1 MKVLE
6 RNPPK
11 GELEKMFELRENLNE
26 RRMAENDGK
35 GFKATK
41 EVFEGVLAK
50 FKANNKR
57 SYDFLIKASQEFK
70 DSVYILCKR
79 IIESESI
86 PDKFRETTLHQIWKR
101 KPGTRKEDLES
112 NRYIHC
118 KEWLAKTVE
127 ALVVKAM
134 EPELREAT
142 NRFQI
147 GGVSGHRPQ
156 EHIFCVKSVIHKYVQ
171 EKKMII
177 LICYDISA
185 FFDKEVLGDLLD
197 ELNCIGVDPRALRL
211 FYQLN
216 KNTKVRIRTGAG
228 DSAWGEVGDI
238 IGQGSSSA
246 AKVSALNL
254 SRKLDRVFEGSTE
267 LATYGAVKQHPYSF
281 QDDVLTQVESVEG
294 LRAANVKMTEVMDL
308 MQTKLNKS
316 KSGYILMGPEA
327 QVNGARQRI
336 KREPI
341 MCSGFQMMEL
351 KEEKWLGDYL
361 AEGLRESVRLTI
373 SKREAKVR
381 RASFEILSLVKDF
394 RAQRTGGFMTGL
406 VLWETCVI
414 PSLLYNCSTW
424 IGVRKEEVK
433 ILNGLQDYFLRM
445 LWGAGPGTPK
455 PALRADTATR
465 GMKSRIEREKIML
478 AYHINHLSEH
488 DLAKEMMDEQ
498 ISNNWPGL
506 ANEVKLLCEEMR
518 IESPWE
524 TDKGRQEYNRL
535 VKEACRREDEDC
547 MREDMAKLKKM
558 ETMLQDGLDMKEY
571 VKNGTLYS
579 ARRTWQVR
587 SCMLDLAANFPNHSK
602 YKESMGRCKAC
613 DLQVREDQGHVT
625 QCVGYQDLRIDLD
638 LEQEPELVNFFSKV
652 MERRQRNG
660 WI

>member
-1 MKVLE
+1 MVFSDGFGDFFLHSCRLRTKEKNDKIREVIEDEELDIEEVMDRLEKFENKIKFTAFGKTSKKVSVPKKGGPKLVHIDESEKAKELIEKQSELIEEEVEKIRRRGGGQINQIHKIAKDLKGAREEIAHAVKDPETKKLVVYQEEIKKVSLRYCMKVLE

-127 ALVVKAM
+127 AMVVKAM

-197 ELNCIGVDPRALRL
+197 ELNCIGVDPRAQRL

-216 KNTKVRIRTGAG
+216 KNTKVRVRTGAG
-228 DSAWGEVGDI
+228 DSDWGEVGDI

-254 SRKLDRVFEGSTE
+254 SRKLDRVFEGNTE

-294 LRAANVKMTEVMDL
+294 LRAANVKMTEVRDL

-327 QVNGARQRI
+327 QVNDARQRI

-341 MCSGFQMMEL
+341 MCNGFQMMEL
-351 KEEKWLGDYL
+351 KEEK
-361 AEGLRESVRLTI
+361 
-373 SKREAKVR
+373 
-381 RASFEILSLVKDF
+381 
-394 RAQRTGGFMTGL
+394 
-406 VLWETCVI
+406 
-414 PSLLYNCSTW
+414 
-424 IGVRKEEVK
+424 
-433 ILNGLQDYFLRM
+433 
-445 LWGAGPGTPK
+445 
-455 PALRADTATR
+455 
-465 GMKSRIEREKIML
+465 
-478 AYHINHLSEH
+478 
-488 DLAKEMMDEQ
+488 
-498 ISNNWPGL
+498 
-506 ANEVKLLCEEMR
+506 
-518 IESPWE
+518 
-524 TDKGRQEYNRL
+524 
-535 VKEACRREDEDC
+535 
-547 MREDMAKLKKM
+547 
-558 ETMLQDGLDMKEY
+558 
-571 VKNGTLYS
+571 
-579 ARRTWQVR
+579 
-587 SCMLDLAANFPNHSK
+587 
-602 YKESMGRCKAC
+602 
-613 DLQVREDQGHVT
+613 
-625 QCVGYQDLRIDLD
+625 
-638 LEQEPELVNFFSKV
+638 
-652 MERRQRNG
+652 
-660 WI
+660 